1 MQRIIITG
9 APGTGKTSILNKLQ
23 QKGFSVFEEVARAA
37 IKEEL
42 LVNSDVLPWKN
53 LNAFS
58 KKVLPLQISNHQKAI
73 NGLNFY
79 DRGIPDIAAYQK
91 KSNEDIFEELEKAIQ
106 EYRYH
111 STVFITPPW
120 PEIYAID
127 DERKER
133 FEEAML
139 IHEYL
144 VKYYT
149 KYNYQLI
156 EIPKLSVEERVIF
169 LLKSVEAQF

>member
-9 APGTGKTSILNKLQ
+9 APGTGKTSILDALQ
-23 QKGFSVFEEVARAA
+23 QKGHSVFKEVARAV

-42 LVNSDVLPWKN
+42 LLNSDVLPWKN
-53 LNAFS
+53 INAFS
-58 KKVLPLQISNHQKAI
+58 KKVLPLQINNHQKAVK
-73 NGLNFY
+73 GLNFY

-91 KSNEDIFEELEKAIQ
+91 KSNEDIFEELENAIHR
-106 EYRYH
+106 YRYH
-111 STVFITPPW
+111 NNVFITPPW
-120 PEIYAID
+120 PEIYAMD
-127 DERKER
+127 NERKEH

-149 KYNYQLI
+149 QYNYELI
-156 EIPKLSVEERVIF
+156 EIPKLSIEERVKF
-169 LLKSVEAQF
+169 LLQRVEKKI